1 MPVRKPSCLF
11 VLIEIIGEPF
21 VVRSFSFF
29 PTLKEACELA
39 GRAFH
44 RSRKDLRPVGE
55 KFAGGVALISAR
67 TPADLSLARVA

>member
-1 MPVRKPSCLF
+1 MSLLLLEGF
-11 VLIEIIGEPF
+11 L
-21 VVRSFSFF
+21 SFSD
-29 PTLKEACELA
+29 LKEACELA
-39 GRAFH
+39 GRSFH

>member
-1 MPVRKPSCLF
+1 M
-11 VLIEIIGEPF
+11 
-21 VVRSFSFF
+21 RSFYFF
-29 PTLKEACELA
+29 SNLKEACELA

-55 KFAGGVALISAR
+55 KFAGGVALISVR